1 MPISLPR
8 HKEIG
13 ERNGARGSPL
23 DPVAALAL
31 NASAVGFA
39 IKKQR
44 ADIP

>member
-23 DPVAALAL
+23 DPIAERIFEMR
-31 NASAVGFA
+31 SVGVA